1 MEYSKLKKTPFP
13 PADEAVKEKDRNI
26 NYYRTYGK
34 PTAKLYRAEKINGV
48 LAVTLYGRET
58 PTNEVTAL
66 YRHFYDDK
74 TYATTDLIT
83 GKKLCGMLDAYTSFY
98 NTPEP
103 VSKKDADAIEKYFKG
118 RVHGA
123 DIRTII
129 YFERDIK
136 KAKNL
141 LSYKKECDRWRERNA
156 VVQELP
162 SKVTEWIKSEV
173 LKPYKFYYYN
183 KDEKTGFCSDCK
195 KSFFVDTGHNKPLVC
210 PKCGAMLTAVSL
222 KKRKYNNIRFYENVI
237 YLDKIREKNGMAAI
251 VLRAFE
257 VVYHHQNLHNRSR
270 KFETCT
276 YIHEKCRRFYALDFI
291 PQKNGD
297 EFEYCYTTYKQ
308 DISLEWRSA
317 RKVPMGCPVK
327 DSYIYPGNA
336 EILKDALSAEKQ
348 NVDIA
353 AIIRAIK
360 CRPAEVVKAA
370 EIYPSLENFAKLG
383 YSLLCYGIYDYS
395 NYSWRYGGLA
405 KKLQTMSEP
414 SPSKLLNLSKEE
426 LQKMKKASLDLND
439 YLRYLNL
446 NEIRTLN
453 IEEFI
458 ELKKRN
464 IDGRYS
470 ELKEIM
476 KARPMSYSKLMR
488 YLDNQSQPRS
498 TDRKDILITFRD
510 YLDMLKKMKLP
521 VTDVSVF
528 PQHLVKEHDALNAI
542 YIDGANSKQNKKLMK
557 RTKILDML
565 TYDNGTYLIR
575 PLYKASE
582 FVRESTVLSH
592 CVKTYIDRC
601 AKGETNIY
609 GIRKSSDPDTPYF
622 TLTLD
627 NTGKVVTNLG
637 KKNCNPP
644 KEVTAFV
651 REWERKIISVKLNDF
666 LKAIAGKDEERCRIT
681 A

>member
-1 MEYSKLKKTPFP
+1 MEYSKLIKTPFP
-13 PADEAVKEKDRNI
+13 PVDEVVKEKDRNI
-26 NYYRTYGK
+26 KYYHTYGK
-34 PTAKLYRAEKINGV
+34 PTGKLYRAEKINGV
-48 LAVTLYGRET
+48 LAVTLYGRKT
-58 PTNEVTAL
+58 PTDKVTAL
-66 YRHFYDDK
+66 YRHFYNDK

-83 GKKLCGMLDAYTSFY
+83 GKKLYGMLDAYTSFY
-98 NTPEP
+98 NSPDP
-103 VSKKDADAIEKYFKG
+103 VSEKDAEAIAGYFKG

-136 KAKNL
+136 KKKNL
-141 LSYKKECDRWRERNA
+141 LSYKKECDRWSERNA
-156 VVQELP
+156 VIGELP
-162 SKVTEWIKSEV
+162 SEVTEWIKSEV
-173 LKPYKFYYYN
+173 LKPCKFYYYN

-195 KSFFVDTGHNKPLVC
+195 KSFFVDTGHNKSLVC
-210 PKCGAMLTAVSL
+210 PKCGATLTAVSL
-222 KKRKYNNIRFYENVI
+222 KKRKCNHIRFYENVF
-237 YLDKIREKNGMAAI
+237 YLDKIKEKDGTEAV

-257 VVYHHQNLHNRSR
+257 IMYHHNNFHNGPQ
-270 KFETCT
+270 KFETRT
-276 YIHEKCRRFYALDFI
+276 NIYEKCRRFYTLDFI
-291 PQKNGD
+291 PKRID
-297 EFEYCYTTYKQ
+297 KEFEYCHTTYKQ
-308 DISLEWRSA
+308 DINLDWRSA
-317 RKVPMGCPVK
+317 QKVPMGCPIK

-336 EILKDALSAEKQ
+336 ELLKSALSVEKQ

-353 AIIRAIK
+353 AIIKAIK

-370 EIYPSLENFAKLG
+370 MIYPSLENFAKLG
-383 YSLLCYGIYDYS
+383 YNLLCYGIYDYS
-395 NYSWRYGGLA
+395 NYSWRYRELV
-405 KKLQTMSEP
+405 KKLPTMSEP

-426 LQKMKKASLDLND
+426 LQKMKKAALTLDD
-439 YLRYLNL
+439 YLKCLELNQ
-446 NEIRTLN
+446 IRLLN

-464 IDGRYS
+464 IDARYS

-488 YLDNQSQPRS
+488 YLDKQSHPRS

-528 PQHLVKEHDALNAI
+528 PQHLVKEHDALSAI
-542 YIDGANSKQNKKLMK
+542 YIDGTNSKQNKKLMK
-557 RTKILDML
+557 RTKTLDML
-565 TYDNGTYLIR
+565 TYDNGTYLIK

-582 FVRESTVLSH
+582 FARESTVLSH

-601 AKGETNIY
+601 ANGKTNIY
-609 GIRKSSDPDTPYF
+609 GIRRSDAPNTPYF

-637 KKNCNPP
+637 KKNCHPP

-651 REWERKIISVKLNDF
+651 HEWEKKIVSVKLNEF
-666 LKAIAGKDEERCRIT
+666 LKAIGGK
-681 A
+681 